1 MWLPI
6 SSSRH
11 FKSMRRTT
19 WQTKISS
26 CHIMADDNERQC
38 RVMGL
43 SLKMRQ
49 GVPASGRHGRPQE
62 GAYFTY
68 ANARLSA
75 QLLLQGPPQVQLDF
89 SSDEANHTVVCI

>member
-1 MWLPI
+1 
-6 SSSRH
+6 
-11 FKSMRRTT
+11 
-19 WQTKISS
+19 
-26 CHIMADDNERQC
+26 MADDNEREC

-49 GVPASGRHGRPQE
+49 GRSSVGQTSRRGI
-62 GAYFTY
+62 FTY

-75 QLLLQGPPQVQLDF
+75 QLLLHGPPQVQFDF